1 MGDKV
6 LKLKNIRKTY
16 QDLVAVDNLSFEVKD
31 GEIFGLLGENGAG
44 KTTTFRMIMGLL
56 EPDNGSILL
65 DGQKI
70 DYSIT
75 DQIGFVTEERSLLT
89 KLTVKEQILYYGALK
104 GMSNNEIIKE
114 LDYWLDKFE
123 IKEYENKKIQE
134 LSKGNQQKIQFIS
147 AVINQPKL
155 LILDEPFTGLDP
167 INVKMLKDAVYE
179 LKEKGT
185 SIIFSSHQMEY
196 IEEFCEKLVILVKGK
211 TILEGYL
218 EEIKNSYGIRKILLN
233 VLDYDIEKLSKIK
246 GVNSINKKYDYY
258 EINIDNEST
267 VDLIFKEI
275 KKYKVLKF
283 DAVKPTL
290 NDIFIEKV
298 GAFHE

>member
-1 MGDKV
+1 
-6 LKLKNIRKTY
+6 
-16 QDLVAVDNLSFEVKD
+16 
-31 GEIFGLLGENGAG
+31 
-44 KTTTFRMIMGLL
+44 MGLL

-75 DQIGFVTEERSLLT
+75 DKIGFVTEERSLLT

-104 GMSNNEIIKE
+104 GMGNNEIIKE

-123 IKEYENKKIQE
+123 IKEYENKKIKE

>member
-75 DQIGFVTEERSLLT
+75 DKIGFVTEERSLLT

-123 IKEYENKKIQE
+123 IKEYENKKIKE